1 MTKQFTLTS
10 NKPYSRHS
18 YIVVAKD
25 GNEYTFSDYTS
36 AQSFWFER
44 SQLGT
49 LSHIEVIDKNY
60 AKGFS

>member
-1 MTKQFTLTS
+1 MTKHYTQTS
-10 NKPYSRHS
+10 NKPYSRHT

-44 SQLGT
+44 TQLGT

-60 AKGFS
+60 AKGF

>member
-1 MTKQFTLTS
+1 MTKHYTQTS
-10 NKPYSRHS
+10 NKPYSRHT

-25 GNEYTFSDYTS
+25 GKEYNFPDYGS

-44 SQLGT
+44 TQLGT